1 MSFNE
6 QIQDILRRIVEL
18 EKVHTR
24 YTGPPGRAATV
35 RVGSVS
41 TVPAGTP
48 ASGVNVGTPNAAVL
62 NFAIPQG
69 EDSTELNTLREE
81 RNDFREEKNSFS
93 NELHEF
99 RASVHEFGAALR
111 AELHELHAHYADE
124 LAKVYANEVDA
135 FCKIRGKACALI
147 GKDGQ

>member
-24 YTGPPGRAATV
+24 YTGPPGRAATI

-48 ASGVNVGTPNAAVL
+48 ASVVNVGTPNATIL

-81 RNDFREEKNSFS
+81 RNDFR
-93 NELHEF
+93 
-99 RASVHEFGAALR
+99 RAPTPRSRCCTRIGSASTAV
-111 AELHELHAHYADE
+111 
-124 LAKVYANEVDA
+124 
-135 FCKIRGKACALI
+135 CAS
-147 GKDGQ
+147 D